1 MMLRR
6 AKILATLGP
15 ACATEDQIRRLVQA
29 GMDGARLN
37 FSHGTHD
44 QHAQVI
50 ERVRKIA
57 QELDRPI
64 AVVQDLQGPK
74 LRTGELPDHKPVTLE
89 AGSKLTLS
97 TEPVIGS
104 AQKLYVDYE
113 HLPKD
118 VQAGDQILLDD
129 GRIELKVTAVKGTQ
143 VETEVV
149 TGGPIGEHKGLNLPG
164 VALSAPSLTKK
175 DYDDLTFGIGQGV
188 DMVAM
193 SFIRRPEDVRSL
205 RETADAER
213 DSALRL
219 PLVSK
224 LERREA
230 IDNLGAILDASDG
243 VMVARGDLGVEM
255 AAEKVPSIQK
265 RIISR
270 ANARQRLVIT
280 ATQMLESMIREP
292 RPTRAEASD
301 VANAVFD
308 GSDVLMLSG
317 ETASGAYPIRSVET
331 MARIIV
337 DAEAHAI
344 EWGFHPGDD
353 EQPTDDDAV
362 ATTQAAKALAEERD
376 ARAIAVFT
384 RSGRTALLM
393 SKARP
398 RTPILG
404 LTPETRTF
412 NRMALY
418 WGVQPCLIPMADSVE
433 DMVGRMEDAL
443 HQTTQV
449 HDGDRVVLVASL
461 PVGALGPAN
470 MTYLHTVGGPFVAE
484 SALRKT

>member
-1 MMLRR
+1 MLRR

-15 ACATEDQIRRLVQA
+15 ACASEDQIRRLAEA

-37 FSHGTHD
+37 FSHGTHQD
-44 QHAQVI
+44 HAQVI
-50 ERVRKIA
+50 ERVRKVA
-57 QELDRPI
+57 EDLNRPI

-74 LRTGELPDHKPVTLE
+74 LRTGELPDHTPVQLE
-89 AGSKLTLS
+89 AGATLTLT
-97 TEPVIGS
+97 TEPAIGS
-104 AQKLYVDYE
+104 SRMLYVNYE

-118 VQAGDQILLDD
+118 VRPGDQILLDD
-129 GRIELKVTAVKGTQ
+129 GRIELKVGS
-143 VETEVV
+143 VEGHSVTTEVV
-149 TGGPIGEHKGLNLPG
+149 VGGPIGEHKGINLPG
-164 VALSAPSLTKK
+164 VALSAPSLTEK
-175 DYDDLTFGIGQGV
+175 DRDDLVFGLGKGV

-193 SFIRRPEDVRSL
+193 SFIRKPEDIQGL
-205 RETADAER
+205 RETIESQREA
-213 DSALRL
+213 ALRV
-219 PLVSK
+219 PLISK

-230 IDNLGAILDASDG
+230 IDNLNDILSASDG

-255 AAEKVPSIQK
+255 AAEQVPSLQK

-280 ATQMLESMIREP
+280 ATQMLESMIRDP

-331 MARIIV
+331 MARIIM

-344 EWGFHPGDD
+344 EWGFRPGDD
-353 EQPTDDDAV
+353 ELPTEDDAV
-362 ATTQAAKALAEERD
+362 ATTQAAGALAEERD

-404 LTPETRTF
+404 LTPEPRTF

-418 WGVQPCLIPMADSVE
+418 WGVQPVLIPMADSVE
-433 DMVGRMEDAL
+433 DMVARMEDAL
-443 HQTTQV
+443 HQTTEV
-449 HDGDRVVLVASL
+449 NDGDRVVLVASL

-470 MTYLHTVGGPFVAE
+470 LTYLHTVGGPFVAKD
-484 SALRKT
+484 ALKKT

>member
-1 MMLRR
+1 MLRR

-15 ACATEDQIRRLVQA
+15 ACASEDQIRKLVEA

-44 QHAQVI
+44 DHAHVI
-50 ERVRKIA
+50 ERVRQVA
-57 QELDRPI
+57 SELDRPI

-74 LRTGELPDHKPVTLE
+74 LRTGDLPNHEPVELTP
-89 AGSKLTLS
+89 GSKLILT
-97 TEPVIGS
+97 TEPVVGS
-104 AQKLYVDYE
+104 AQKLYVNYG

-118 VQAGDQILLDD
+118 VRSGDQILLDD
-129 GRIELKVTAVKGTQ
+129 GRIELRVVDVAGHDVA
-143 VETEVV
+143 TEVV
-149 TGGPIGEHKGLNLPG
+149 VGGPIGEHKGINLPG
-164 VALSAPSLTKK
+164 VALSAPSLTEK
-175 DYDDLTFGIGQGV
+175 DRDDLAFGLEHGV

-193 SFIRRPEDVRSL
+193 SFIRRPEDIVGL
-205 RETADAER
+205 RQTIEAQPEA
-213 DSALRL
+213 ALRV
-219 PLVSK
+219 PLISK

-230 IDNLGAILDASDG
+230 IDNLDDILAASDG

-255 AAEKVPSIQK
+255 AAEQVPSLQK
-265 RIISR
+265 RIISS

-317 ETASGAYPIRSVET
+317 ETASGSYPIRSVET
-331 MARIIV
+331 MARIIS

-344 EWGFHPGDD
+344 EWGFRPIEDD
-353 EQPTDDDAV
+353 LPTSDDAV
-362 ATTQAAKALAEERD
+362 ATTQAAGALAEERE

-404 LTPETRTF
+404 LTPEQRTF

-418 WGVQPCLIPMADSVE
+418 WGVQPYLIPIANSVE
-433 DMVGRMEDAL
+433 DMVARMEDAL
-443 HQTTQV
+443 HQTTQIK
-449 HDGDRVVLVASL
+449 DGDRVVLVASL

-470 MTYLHTVGGPFVAE
+470 LIYLHTVGGPFVSE
-484 SALRKT
+484 SAGRKT

>member
-1 MMLRR
+1 MLRR

-15 ACATEDQIRRLVQA
+15 ACASEDQIHRLADA

-37 FSHGTHD
+37 FSHGTHED
-44 QHAQVI
+44 HAKVI
-50 ERVRKIA
+50 ERVRKISG
-57 QELDRPI
+57 ELHRPI

-74 LRTGELPDHKPVTLE
+74 LRTGALPDHKPVELKQGAT
-89 AGSKLTLS
+89 LTLT
-97 TEPVIGS
+97 TEPAIGS
-104 AQKLYVDYE
+104 AQKLYVNYE

-118 VQAGDQILLDD
+118 VREGDQILLDD
-129 GRIELKVTAVKGTQ
+129 GRIELKVLAVEGHSVTTQ
-143 VETEVV
+143 VIV
-149 TGGPIGEHKGLNLPG
+149 GGPIGEHKGLNLPG
-164 VALSAPSLTKK
+164 VALSAPSLTEK
-175 DYDDLTFGIGQGV
+175 DRDDLMFGLEQGV

-193 SFIRRPEDVRSL
+193 SFIRRPEDVQSL
-205 RETADAER
+205 RRTIESRRQAAV
-213 DSALRL
+213 RL
-219 PLVSK
+219 PLISK

-230 IDNLGAILDASDG
+230 IDNLNDILAASDG

-255 AAEKVPSIQK
+255 AAEQVPSLQK
-265 RIISR
+265 RIISL

-317 ETASGAYPIRSVET
+317 ETASGAYPIRAVET
-331 MARIIV
+331 MGRIIM

-344 EWGFHPGDD
+344 EWGFRPGDD
-353 EQPTDDDAV
+353 EQKTEDDAV
-362 ATTQAAKALAEERD
+362 ATTQAARALAEDRD

-393 SKARP
+393 SKTRP

-404 LTPETRTF
+404 LTPEPRTF
-412 NRMALY
+412 NLMALY
-418 WGVQPCLIPMADSVE
+418 WGVQPCLIPMANSVE
-433 DMVGRMEDAL
+433 DMVARMEDAL
-443 HQTTQV
+443 HQNTEV
-449 HDGDRVVLVASL
+449 KDGDRVVLVASL

-470 MTYLHTVGGPFVAE
+470 LTYLHTVGGPFVAGQ
-484 SALRKT
+484 AQTYT